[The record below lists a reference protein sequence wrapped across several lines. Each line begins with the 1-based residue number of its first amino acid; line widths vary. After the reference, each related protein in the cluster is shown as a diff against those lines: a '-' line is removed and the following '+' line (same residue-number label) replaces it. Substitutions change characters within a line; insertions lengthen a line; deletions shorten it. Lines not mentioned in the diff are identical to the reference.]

1 MNGDTDTLQ
10 KLTADLRIGM
20 SLCTRLPLAP
30 AAPAGEGDVAR
41 ASWTFPIAG
50 FVIGLAGTLVYWLAI
65 RLNVAPQPAAALTL
79 AAMMLLTGAMHEDGL
94 ADTADG
100 LGGKTR
106 EQRLEIMRDSRI
118 GSFGACALAISLL
131 LRWSTIADIAEPRFV
146 ALALISAHV
155 AARACLP
162 AFMHLV
168 PPARSDGLS
177 SGAGSPPGS
186 SVVAALLLGS
196 LCLLSSFGLKGT
208 VIALLM
214 LAATGFLL
222 ARVATRQFGGQTG
235 DVLGAM
241 EQIGEAAILLIAAS
255 LF

>member
-1 MNGDTDTLQ
+1 MNDDADTLR
-10 KLTADLRIGM
+10 KLIADLRIGM
-20 SLCTRLPLAP
+20 SLCTRLPLGP
-30 AAPAGEGDVAR
+30 AVSVDEGEVAR

-50 FVIGLAGTLVYWLAI
+50 FAIGLAGALVYWLAI

-79 AAMMLLTGAMHEDGL
+79 AATMLLTGAMHEDGL

-106 EQRLEIMRDSRI
+106 ERKLEIMRDSRI
-118 GSFGACALAISLL
+118 GSFGACALAVLLL

-146 ALALISAHV
+146 ALALISAHM
-155 AARACLP
+155 AARALLP

-168 PPARSDGLS
+168 PPARTDGLS
-177 SGAGSPPGS
+177 SGAGSPPGA
-186 SVVAALLLGS
+186 SVVAALLLGA
-196 LCLLSSFGLKGT
+196 LCLLFSFGLTGAVVT
-208 VIALLM
+208 FLM
-214 LAATGFLL
+214 LALIAFLL

-235 DVLGAM
+235 DVLGTL
-241 EQIGEAAILLIAAS
+241 EQLGEAAILLIAAS